1 MTIKSFS
8 LEDKLNKIDNWR
20 GVLALL
26 VLFSHSVQLLC
37 SNLMS
42 KEWMICLGPI
52 AHVSVLLFFFF
63 SGFVIFSSLE
73 QRFEIKINRTVV
85 FFDYIHARF
94 LRIYPPLI
102 GVLLII
108 IIFKIYIKFN
118 YSKLPEEFMF
128 SIEDIIKYSVMI
140 KVSLGKINAPLWT
153 LILEWWLYILGF
165 LIYCILT
172 SKTFQK
178 IIFGFLI
185 IIISTFI
192 TFKIND
198 HFLTYFL
205 IWILGAI
212 FYYTKAIN
220 YNRTLFVI
228 SLCCFAYTFI
238 YENILFNG
246 TDISNKPYLQV
257 LVIFSF
263 IGILFISKRNKIL
276 AFFSSFSYSIYIIH
290 YPFFIFI
297 KLIWFKN
304 GTNNWSELLFIDIL
318 VIFISYIFSRI
329 FENKKKII
337 SVINHIKI
345 KYLTTK

>member
-1 MTIKSFS
+1 MK
-8 LEDKLNKIDNWR
+8 DKLNKIDNWR

-26 VLFSHSVQLLC
+26 VLFSHSIQLLC
-37 SNLMS
+37 SNNMS
-42 KEWMICLGPI
+42 QDWMICLGPI
-52 AHVSVLLFFFF
+52 AHISVLLFFFF

-73 QRFEIKINRTVV
+73 QRFEIKKIRTVV
-85 FFDYIHARF
+85 FFNYIQARF
-94 LRIYPPLI
+94 LRIYPPLF
-102 GVLLII
+102 GVLII
-108 IIFKIYIKFN
+108 TIIFKIYIKLN

-128 SIEDIIKYSVMI
+128 SIQDIINYTLMI
-140 KVSLGKINAPLWT
+140 EVSLGKINAPLWT

-172 SKTFQK
+172 SKTLQK
-178 IIFGFLI
+178 IIFGFLT

-205 IWILGAI
+205 IWTLGAV

-220 YNRTLFVI
+220 FNKTLFLI
-228 SLCCFAYTFI
+228 SLCCFVYTFI
-238 YENILFNG
+238 YENILFKG
-246 TDISNKPYLQV
+246 IDISNKPYLQV

-263 IGILFISKRNKIL
+263 IGILFIFKRNKIL
-276 AFFSSFSYSIYIIH
+276 AFISSFSYSIYIIH

-304 GTNNWSELLFIDIL
+304 GTNNWYELIFVDIL
-318 VIFISYIFSRI
+318 VISISFFFSRI
-329 FENKKKII
+329 FENKNRFL
-337 SVINHIKI
+337 SVINHFKI